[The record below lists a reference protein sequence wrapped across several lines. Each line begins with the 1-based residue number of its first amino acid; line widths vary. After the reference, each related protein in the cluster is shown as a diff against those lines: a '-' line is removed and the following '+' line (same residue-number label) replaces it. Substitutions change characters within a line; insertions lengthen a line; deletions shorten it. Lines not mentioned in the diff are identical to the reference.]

1 MSKLRAAVIGVGHLG
16 RFHAQKYAALDDIE
30 LVAVV
35 DNNAEQAQKVAD
47 ELGAEALTDY
57 HQLIGRI
64 DLASIVVPTSL
75 HYKVAGELLDAG
87 VHLLVEKPITTTV
100 KQGAELVEKAKQKN
114 LVLQVGHLER
124 FNPVIS
130 ELKARAD
137 APIFIE
143 SHRLASFKPRGTDV
157 SVILDLMIHD
167 IDLIQNIVGQPVQR
181 IDASGGKVVSDHI
194 DIANA
199 RIQFANGCVANVT
212 ASRISLKA
220 ERRMRLFQQNTYLA
234 ADMGNRVLH
243 VYHKHDAASDT
254 YAGIPGVGYE
264 RLEFAE
270 ADALMIEIQSFADA
284 VRNGTT
290 PVVSGEDG
298 VNALRTAIEV
308 TRQLEAN
315 PLPGQAGLQLD
326 A

>member
-16 RFHAQKYAALDDIE
+16 RFHAQKYAALEEIE

-35 DNNAEQAQKVAD
+35 DNHAEQAQKVAD
-47 ELGAEALTDY
+47 EVGCQALTDY
-57 HQLIGRI
+57 QELIGKV
-64 DLASIVVPTSL
+64 DLVSVVVPTPY

-87 VHLLVEKPITTTV
+87 IHTLVEKPITTTV
-100 KQGAELVEKAKQKN
+100 DEGRDLVARAKKAGV
-114 LVLQVGHLER
+114 VLQVGHLER

-137 APIFIE
+137 QPMFIE
-143 SHRLASFKPRGTDV
+143 SHRLASFKPRGSDV

-167 IDLIQNIVGQPVQR
+167 IDLIQNLIQQPVQR
-181 IDASGGKVVSDHI
+181 IDASGGSVVSDHI

-220 ERRMRLFQQNTYLA
+220 ERRMRLFQHNTYLA

-243 VYHKHDAASDT
+243 VYHKHESASDT
-254 YAGIPGVGYE
+254 FAGIPGVAYD
-264 RLEFAE
+264 RLEFPE
-270 ADALMIEIQSFADA
+270 ADALMVEIQAFADS
-284 VRNGTT
+284 VRNGTP

-298 VNALRTAIEV
+298 VQALEIAIEV
-308 TRQLEAN
+308 ARQLAEN
-315 PLPGQAGLQLD
+315 PLPGQGN
-326 A
+326 